1 MYGYCGKL
9 LRVNLS
15 ELDAKVEP
23 IPEQLLKDFL
33 GGRGLGISYLYKELA
48 AGVDPLGAENKLL
61 FAIGPLC
68 GTPAMAVSK
77 LAIVTKSPLTG
88 GVAKSIMGGDFCA
101 YLKFAGFDAIIVEG
115 QAEKPVYV

>member
-33 GGRGLGISYLYKELA
+33 GGRGLGISYLYKELVYCLTNA
-48 AGVDPLGAENKLL
+48 FTVSVILDSIRNTCLPLGFQTALE
-61 FAIGPLC
+61 
-68 GTPAMAVSK
+68 
-77 LAIVTKSPLTG
+77 
-88 GVAKSIMGGDFCA
+88 
-101 YLKFAGFDAIIVEG
+101 
-115 QAEKPVYV
+115 